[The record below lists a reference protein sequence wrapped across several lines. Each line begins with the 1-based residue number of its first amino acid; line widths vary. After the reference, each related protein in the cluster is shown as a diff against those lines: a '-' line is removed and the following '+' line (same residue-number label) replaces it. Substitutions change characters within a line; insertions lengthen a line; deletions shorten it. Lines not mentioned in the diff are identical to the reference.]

1 MLRASAMLVVTL
13 GLAILPAAGQT
24 PAAGPKANPEAQK
37 KFEMGL
43 TFTYKIAQVS
53 DVPGSRYLLLGAST
67 DGVYRFSGKKT
78 KNWGLAYDAGAES
91 ASNTE
96 PYTPQICQNIP
107 SCVVGAPYNLNLHQ
121 VTIVAGPRYTWMLS
135 DAATPHRVSMYGQV
149 LVGAVH
155 AFDGVFPHANGG
167 ASTISTTATSVAVQA
182 GGGLNMRLT
191 QNLGLRLLE
200 ADYVM
205 TRLPNNANNYQGDIR
220 FSNGITFHF

>member
-24 PAAGPKANPEAQK
+24 PAEGSKANTEAQN

-53 DVPGSRYLLLGAST
+53 DVPGSRYVLLGAST
-67 DGVYRFSGKKT
+67 DGVYRFSGKA
-78 KNWGLAYDAGAES
+78 KNWGVAYDVGSEEA
-91 ASNTE
+91 NNIE
-96 PYTPQICQNIP
+96 PYVDLIPPSGTVNTPYT
-107 SCVVGAPYNLNLHQ
+107 VNLHQ
-121 VTIVAGPRYTWMLS
+121 VTFVAGPRYTWMLS
-135 DAATPHRVSMYGQV
+135 DAQTRHKVSMYGQV

-155 AFDGVFPHANGG
+155 AFDSVFPHANG
-167 ASTISTTATSVAVQA
+167 AFSTTTPTATSVAVQA

-191 QNLGLRLLE
+191 RNLGLRLLE

-205 TRLPNNANNYQGDIR
+205 TRLPNNTNNYQGDIR